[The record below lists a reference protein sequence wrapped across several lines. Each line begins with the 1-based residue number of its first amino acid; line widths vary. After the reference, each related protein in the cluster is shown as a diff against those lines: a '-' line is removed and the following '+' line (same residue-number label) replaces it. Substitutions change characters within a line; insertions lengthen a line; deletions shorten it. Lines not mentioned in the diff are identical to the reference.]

1 MALTGVGNYNT
12 YVPDSIPGASPSRAQ
27 TLRSPNSTGLDA
39 ASFVGVSQTLMV
51 DGKLD
56 VEAVN
61 FLIQDTNTTLNTSL
75 QKSDLNPEQRAALLK
90 ELNSQYGNAGEAM
103 TMGSLEDVLTALM
116 IFQIQSAQDRK
127 KIERQ
132 ANAELR
138 SQSYQS
144 GLESADKIVEK
155 GRLEANS
162 MIAQAAIQFGTT
174 VLATGVS
181 LLSSAKADAKKGKKM
196 DEIDN
201 LEKLSQPDVSAI
213 DAGKEAG
220 SIKKFSP
227 EEITQMR
234 RGAENQFQK
243 DIQAGDAW
251 SKLIMATGNFAATVV
266 GAEGKKAVAEMEGD
280 LQRGQA
286 VGELRHS
293 LQQSI
298 QGGIQDAA
306 KAQET
311 AMRLLEQMLNNL
323 HQGAMA
329 IRIA

>member
-1 MALTGVGNYNT
+1 MAITAAYNT
-12 YVPDSIPGASPSRAQ
+12 YIPDSIPGASPSRAQ
-27 TLRSPNSTGLDA
+27 TLASPSSTGLDA

-56 VEAVN
+56 VDAVD
-61 FLIQDTNTTLNTSL
+61 FLIQDSNSTISTSL
-75 QKSDLNPEQRAALLK
+75 QRSDLSPERRASLLK
-90 ELNSQYGNAGEAM
+90 ELNAQYGNAGEAM
-103 TMGSLEDVLTALM
+103 TLSSLEDTLTALM

-127 KIERQ
+127 RIERQ

-138 SQSYQS
+138 SQIYKA
-144 GLESADKIVEK
+144 GMESADKIVEK

-162 MIAQAAIQFGTT
+162 TIAQAAIQFGTT
-174 VLATGVS
+174 VMATGAS
-181 LLSSAKADAKKGKKM
+181 LLLSHKADTKKTKEMG
-196 DEIDN
+196 EIDN
-201 LEKLSQPDVSAI
+201 LEKMSQPDVSAI
-213 DAGKEAG
+213 DTGKEAG
-220 SIKKFSP
+220 SLKKFSP

-243 DIQAGDAW
+243 DMQMGDAL
-251 SKLIMATGNFAATVV
+251 SKLIMTTGNFAATVV
-266 GAEGKKAVAEMEGD
+266 GAEAKKALAEMEGD

-286 VGELRHS
+286 VNELRHS

-298 QGGIQDAA
+298 QGGIEDAA

-323 HQGAMA
+323 HQGATA
-329 IRIA
+329 IRMT